1 MTEKP
6 ADETSQPTPPV
17 IDPAIKAQARKNV
30 LLYGAARFLL
40 FIVLTIVIQTTA
52 LLIDTPVPIVI
63 SAMLALMVAMP
74 LSFFLFPQLR
84 VRAAEAV
91 AQWSA
96 QRKAYKEWIKTELSS
111 R

>member
-1 MTEKP
+1 MTETP
-6 ADETSQPTPPV
+6 APENTPPV
-17 IDPAIKAQARKNV
+17 IDGSIKAQARKNV
-30 LLYGAARFLL
+30 LLYGLARLML
-40 FIVLTIVIQTTA
+40 FIVLTILIQTA
-52 LLIDTPVPIVI
+52 AVLISSPVPIII
-63 SAMLALMVAMP
+63 SAMLALIVAMP
-74 LSFFLFPQLR
+74 LSFFLFPGLR